1 MIYALVEG
9 APTLAT
15 ATGQRAACPG
25 CGAEMVSKC
34 GQYVVNHWAHK
45 TDDCGYESDEHL
57 ALKLLFALPAGAVEV
72 WNAQIRRR
80 ADVMLGKSVFEIQR
94 SKIDFDEAKARERDW
109 VGAGHPLT
117 WVVVDG
123 HDVSIP
129 SASVVYAKIQKD
141 GRVEMWCDRDHR
153 ETFDPFKMGM
163 HPAAMAVHL
172 LTARMRRRAF
182 DLAEK
187 AEKIAEDETERAKQ
201 AAARKSAA
209 EQEARDAAQ
218 RAELANKEARSARA
232 DIREASRA
240 RKVLEDTTLELSH
253 RQRDAERRAHAAWVQ
268 QRTGARNL
276 QMLRRLARGEPAAA
290 AVIAAIDY
298 RTVEAVRAARRD
310 ATPAQ
315 VARRLSDLCC
325 VWVGIGARGTTLCT
339 ELATGD
345 RSEHDNI
352 EDAAI
357 WCVRMIPAR
366 AGLEAAA

>member
-9 APTLAT
+9 TPTLAT

-57 ALKLLFALPAGAVEV
+57 ALKLLFAHPAGAVEV

-80 ADVMLGKSVFEIQR
+80 ADVMLGRSVFEIQR
-94 SKIDFDEAKARERDW
+94 SKIDFDEAKARERNW
-109 VGAGHPLT
+109 VGAGYLFT
-117 WVVVDG
+117 WVIVDG

-129 SASVVYAKIQKD
+129 STNVVHAKIQKD
-141 GRVEMWCDRDHR
+141 GRVEMWCDRNDRH
-153 ETFDPFKMGM
+153 TFNPFKPEM

-172 LTARMRRRAF
+172 LTKRVRRRAF

-201 AAARKSAA
+201 AAARKLAA
-209 EQEARDAAQ
+209 EQAARDAVQQAQ
-218 RAELANKEARSARA
+218 FAKAEARSARS
-232 DIREASRA
+232 DIREAARA
-240 RKVLEDTTLELSH
+240 RKVLEDATLELSH
-253 RQRDAERRAHAAWVQ
+253 RQRDAERRAFAAWVR

-276 QMLRRLARGEPAAA
+276 TMLRRVARGEPAAA

-310 ATPAQ
+310 ATPKQ

-325 VWVGIGARGTTLCT
+325 VWVGIGVRGTAFCT
-339 ELATGD
+339 ELATGE
-345 RSEHDNI
+345 RSEFDSVD
-352 EDAAI
+352 DAAL

-366 AGLEAAA
+366 AGLEAA